1 MTLWTNVPTSSH
13 IWREAI
19 EQKIIECRFR
29 VLELVFEA
37 PYVSYPTQLKCLG
50 PPLAC

>member
-13 IWREAI
+13 IWRVAI

-37 PYVSYPTQLKCLG
+37 PICIIPYTT
-50 PPLAC
+50 